1 MLTGMLLCLVVGI
14 SDGDTLTAR
23 CLTGDAAHPHRQ
35 VKVRVAEIDAPES
48 GQPFDRR
55 SKGHFSALCFETEA
69 TIRQTATDRYGRM
82 VARVQCRG
90 VDANLEQV
98 RAGMAWAFTKYQ
110 TDSAFPKAEQAAR
123 AAGVGMWAQ
132 PGQTAPWQFRQ
143 QPFAA
148 VPDETGCIT
157 GPRGGRYRLMADGTK
172 RYGC

>member
-98 RAGMAWAFTKYQ
+98 RAGMAWAFTNTRPTLRFRKRSRQ
-110 TDSAFPKAEQAAR
+110 HARQALACGRSQDKRRRGSSGSSPLPPCLMRLGASLAR
-123 AAGVGMWAQ
+123 VAAGIG
-132 PGQTAPWQFRQ
+132 
-143 QPFAA
+143 
-148 VPDETGCIT
+148 
-157 GPRGGRYRLMADGTK
+157 
-172 RYGC
+172 